1 MPLLAETLI
10 LVAAAYLLGLALA
23 WLLWGRAKRQSF
35 LD

>member
-10 LVAAAYLLGLALA
+10 LVAIGYLTGLGLA
-23 WLLWGRAKRQSF
+23 WLIWGRRKRQSF